1 MGLNDD
7 LETLSR
13 VPLLSLIEPEALRLL
28 AFAAETRI
36 LRAGDILFRR
46 GENADGG
53 YIVVSGAIALDA
65 RDDGSPANYI
75 ARPGTLLGESALFAE
90 CSRPATA
97 IAREPSS
104 VMKMQRGLV
113 HRVLGEF
120 PHSARALH
128 DAIAARLIAFS
139 QELGEIRDTID
150 ATSAEPAIQA
160 SRDQG
165 SEDQAARDQA

>member
-13 VPLLSLIEPEALRLL
+13 VPLLSLIEPDALRLL

-36 LRAGDILFRR
+36 LRAGDVLFRR

-53 YIVVSGAIALDA
+53 YIVVSGTIALDA
-65 RDDGSPANYI
+65 RDNGAPAGYI
-75 ARPGTLLGESALFAE
+75 ARPGTLIGESALFTD
-90 CSRPATA
+90 CIRPATA

-104 VMKMQRGLV
+104 VMKMQRSLV

-120 PHSARALH
+120 PRSARALH
-128 DAIAARLIAFS
+128 DAITARLVAFS
-139 QELGEIRDTID
+139 SELGEVSDIINAADV
-150 ATSAEPAIQA
+150 EPDRGAPTG
-160 SRDQG
+160 RV
-165 SEDQAARDQA
+165 